1 MTTAGSVTHWFVA
14 LAALAMSCD
23 GSLPGPCEDGRCGRQ
38 ASSRTT
44 FQSTINRQIDVL
56 FVVDDTPAMEPYA
69 GTLAAGFADMAAALA
84 SLRQTGPASLHLGVV
99 RAGRCDR
106 STRGTACG
114 IAAREQ
120 FLRAE
125 WCETVTNFSGAIAD
139 ALACVGDLG
148 ETNCAPPQPLAAVT
162 EALASPPRPEW
173 EGFLRA
179 DAYLMVVVIAGGDDA
194 SALSAIDVANF
205 IKGLKAD
212 PSQTLA
218 SVIVAGSCAGVDP
231 LRLTEFVQQFG
242 ANGLLADLCL
252 GQFAPALQR
261 ITESINTSLQ
271 PPCLRSVRDNDV
283 DTPGLQPDCVFEDH
297 ARAPDGTSTTT
308 TLPSCDV
315 AAPPCWRLIPIG
327 QGCDGY
333 GVDVQRATD
342 WCAEAGTN
350 LTIECLACAN
360 ANDPACAVAR

>member
-1 MTTAGSVTHWFVA
+1 MTRWFLAV
-14 LAALAMSCD
+14 AALAVGCD
-23 GSLPGPCEDGRCGRQ
+23 GALPAPCEDGSCGRQ
-38 ASSRTT
+38 ASWRRT

-56 FVVDDTPAMEPYA
+56 FVVDDTPAMAPYA
-69 GTLAAGFADMAAALA
+69 GALPAGFADMAAALESLPQA
-84 SLRQTGPASLHLGVV
+84 SPASLHVGVV
-99 RAGRCDR
+99 GAGRCDH

-114 IAAREQ
+114 IAAGEQ

-125 WCETVTNFSGAIAD
+125 WCETVTNFSGALAD
-139 ALACVGDLG
+139 GLACIGDLG
-148 ETNCAPPQPLAAVT
+148 ETNCAPAQPLAAVT
-162 EALASPPRPEW
+162 EALASPPRPGW

-179 DAYLMVVVIAGGDDA
+179 DAYLVVVMIAAGDDA

-205 IKGLKAD
+205 IKGVKAD
-212 PSQTLA
+212 PSQTVA
-218 SVIVAGSCAGVDP
+218 SVIVPRTCAGVDP

-242 ANGLLADLCL
+242 ANGLLLDLCG

-271 PPCLRSVRDNDV
+271 PPCLRSVLDTDL

-297 ARAPDGTSTTT
+297 LRAPDGTWTTAA

-315 AAPPCWRLIPIG
+315 AAPPCWRLTPG
-327 QGCDGY
+327 GPGCDGY
-333 GVDVQRATD
+333 GLDIQRATD

-350 LTIECLACAN
+350 MTIECLACAN